1 MERTVGCSLPG
12 VAFLDDGER
21 LAEHFEGFF
30 GPLLLAVDR
39 AQVVQD
45 ERHARVRLTEMRPVV
60 VVVCDN
66 EPTNQPSGRRRGVF
80 AHCVWGSD
88 LRRLRA

>member
-1 MERTVGCSLPG
+1 MERTAGCSLPG

-45 ERHARVRLTEMRPVV
+45 ERHPRVRRTKMRPVV
-60 VVVCDN
+60 VVVAVVATMSQSINHQGAAGMC
-66 EPTNQPSGRRRGVF
+66 
-80 AHCVWGSD
+80 AGSD